1 MNQRV
6 ASGRPEYIAGTPEEL
21 DAVAAAPENHE
32 IIFENERVRVLRVT
46 IQPGEREKEHTHK
59 WESVFTI
66 TRFPKITYY
75 NEKGEAC
82 VTGEDRREGVPF
94 WLGREGL
101 HAVENHGDEPLEAIR
116 VELKD

>member
-1 MNQRV
+1 MSQNV
-6 ASGRPEYIAGTPEEL
+6 ASGRPEYITGTPEDL
-21 DAVAAAPENHE
+21 DALIAAPDNHE

-46 IQPGEREKEHTHK
+46 IQPGELENEHTHK

-66 TRFPKITYY
+66 VNFPKISYY

-82 VTGEDRREGVPF
+82 AISEDRKEGIPF

-101 HAVENHGDEPLEAIR
+101 HAVENHGDKPLEAIR